1 MCTYSILAHKQVH
14 THIHTTAEY
23 AKPMLHPHAHVQNS
37 HLNIKLGRRNEQI
50 PNSVDLHIFPSF
62 QRLKKAR
69 VHSYGTHW
77 KVWTHNS
84 RVWAHLI
91 NKDFCHRFS
100 IRAVSQHPLSKADK
114 ITFVLEELNV
124 WSQTDTMM
132 ELWPPA
138 CWEQA
143 ITMTPHEPLLVCGGS
158 VEGVLTTT
166 TGFTNVAVLRYW
178 VFTNGIGPTDFRS
191 DVVVITCNTAFLIMY
206 IQRSFV
212 TVKTVLTM

>member
-1 MCTYSILAHKQVH
+1 MGRYGLDWTGSRYWQV
-14 THIHTTAEY
+14 AGACE
-23 AKPMLHPHAHVQNS
+23 
-37 HLNIKLGRRNEQI
+37 
-50 PNSVDLHIFPSF
+50 SF

-91 NKDFCHRFS
+91 NQDFCHRFS

-191 DVVVITCNTAFLIMY
+191 DVVVIICNTAFLIMY

>member
-1 MCTYSILAHKQVH
+1 MGRYGLDWTGSRYWQV
-14 THIHTTAEY
+14 AGACE
-23 AKPMLHPHAHVQNS
+23 
-37 HLNIKLGRRNEQI
+37 
-50 PNSVDLHIFPSF
+50 SF

-91 NKDFCHRFS
+91 NQDFCHRFS
-100 IRAVSQHPLSKADK
+100 IWAVSHHPLSKADK
-114 ITFVLEELNV
+114 TTFVLEELNV
-124 WSQTDTMM
+124 RSHTDIMT

-158 VEGVLTTT
+158 VEGVHTTT
-166 TGFTNVAVLRYW
+166 TGFTMWLCSGTECSPMA
-178 VFTNGIGPTDFRS
+178 S
-191 DVVVITCNTAFLIMY
+191 DLQTSEVMWLSSSATQHF
-206 IQRSFV
+206 S
-212 TVKTVLTM
+212 